1 VRAPRDFGEMSRI
14 GSLAT
19 VLAAS
24 CAYIVAVL
32 LASGTVLL
40 RGVKQARTAQP
51 QVDFLYGFV
60 IPAWWWALL
69 LLPPLALVGWWILRH
84 GRRGA

>member
-1 VRAPRDFGEMSRI
+1 MSRI

-24 CAYIVAVL
+24 LAYIVAVV
-32 LASGTVLL
+32 LASSTVLF
-40 RGVKQARTAQP
+40 RSAKQARAAQS
-51 QVDFLYGFV
+51 QGDFLYGFA

-69 LLPPLALVGWWILRH
+69 LLPPIALVGWWILRH